1 MLTLLRFSITRS
13 ARAQLSCLYA
23 IITTVTL
30 AGCQQPE
37 LGEREKKRLLSL
49 GIQALPA
56 AEDHSNRYSTDPRAQ
71 QFGKQLFF
79 SPALSASG
87 TVSCAT
93 CHMPEKGFTDGLAR
107 AAAKHHQADEQPQLR
122 NTPTVVGSAWSTW
135 QYWDG
140 RRDSLWS
147 QALTPLEAPLEMAT
161 NRVALVRLLLNE
173 DRFRTPYEKI
183 FGPLNINAADL
194 TTDATPM
201 GSQTEKREWYALP
214 KPLQTTINTVFSN
227 LGKALAAYQ
236 STLKPP
242 ATRFDQFLQAIA
254 NGESYATRLS
264 KQEYAGARLFVND
277 KKTQCLEC
285 HNGPLL
291 SNNDFHHIGSAT
303 FTGDNIDFGR
313 VLGVQAAMIDEFN
326 CHGRYSDAR
335 QDQCQHLNFM
345 NRNDLVHTQGGFKT
359 PTLRNVA
366 NTAPYFHDGRF
377 PTLESVIRHYLTVP
391 ATDIQTEIRDFPLT
405 DNEVDALVAFMN
417 TLTTPDTAKP

>member
-1 MLTLLRFSITRS
+1 MFWLCAITATAGLT
-13 ARAQLSCLYA
+13 
-23 IITTVTL
+23 
-30 AGCQQPE
+30 GCQQPE
-37 LGEREKKRLLSL
+37 LSDREKKRLLSL
-49 GIQALPA
+49 GIQTLPVA
-56 AEDHSNRYSTDPRAQ
+56 KDPSNRYSTDPRAQ

-79 SPALSASG
+79 AEALSASG

-93 CHMPEKGFTDGLAR
+93 CHVPEKGFTDGLER
-107 AAAKHHQADEQPQLR
+107 AEAKHNQADGQPLLR

-147 QALTPLEAPLEMAT
+147 QALTPLEAPLEMSI
-161 NRVALVRLLLNE
+161 NRLALVRLLLKE
-173 DRFRTPYEKI
+173 ERFRTPYEMI
-183 FGPLNINAADL
+183 FGPLNINATEL

-201 GSQTEKREWYALP
+201 GSQTEKRAWYKLP
-214 KPLQTTINTVFSN
+214 KPLQTRVNTVFAN

-242 ATRFDQFLQAIA
+242 ATRFDQFLQAID
-254 NGESYATRLS
+254 NGESYTKILS

-291 SNNDFHHIGSAT
+291 TNNDFHNIGSAT

-326 CHGRYSDAR
+326 CHGRYSDAS
-335 QDQCQHLNFM
+335 QDECQHLNFM
-345 NRNDLVHTQGGFKT
+345 NRTDLMHTQGGFKT

-377 PTLESVIRHYLTVP
+377 PTLESVIRHYLSVP
-391 ATDIQTEIRDFPLT
+391 ATEMQTEIRDFPLT
-405 DNEVDALVAFMN
+405 DKEIDALVAFMN
-417 TLTTPDTAKP
+417 ALTTPDTAQP